1 MRRPLFCGA
10 ACLVALVAFWYFVLP
25 KAAEDMPP
33 DGMRV
38 TVAGQVCQKNETS
51 FIIKVRDVGSN
62 QNHSNQDNSS
72 QNHSTLRELNREDI
86 GSTGAV
92 GSFTLLNIPVGN
104 ASSSE
109 ITAGA
114 LARDDTLQAWNPIG
128 DKLLCE
134 YEAAELTLGA
144 EVIVEGNFYA
154 FEGATNQGEFDY
166 ARYYHSLGYAG
177 RLRRVEVTWQESC
190 APGVRETLYRLQRY
204 WEERLYQIFPEKEA
218 SVMTAILLGD
228 KSGLDEEVKDQ
239 YRRNG
244 IIHILSISG
253 LHITILGMGL
263 YKMLK
268 RLGVPA
274 WFAAV
279 CGGGALVLY
288 GIMTGLGVS
297 VCRAIG
303 MYLIRMLAGLWGRT
317 YDMLTALGVVG
328 AVMVCIHP
336 PWLEHMGFLLSF
348 GSILGVGM
356 LLPALSAQGEKPV
369 ELRRYEERGWQ
380 QYLARTRD
388 KLSEGLR
395 QGVLAGAAITLTTM
409 PIQLWFSYEI
419 PVYSILLNVLILPFM
434 SVLMVTGL
442 IAMCIPGLG
451 IVGTADVV
459 ILMGYEGLCGL
470 FERLP
475 GPMWNPGRPQLWQVA
490 LFYLLWGIV
499 AWSVW
504 LVKKHKKR
512 RAVIVGVKVAQW
524 ITLAA
529 AVVLLGLSTF
539 RGDAVT
545 FLDVGQGDCICV
557 RLSSGEVYLFD
568 CGSSSRSHVGERVL
582 IPFLKYHGIQRI
594 DAIFVSHGDADHMN
608 GIVELLELSGEEH
621 IEIGQLV
628 LPGIDRGL
636 WEEEFGELLAA
647 AGGADGGSGADG
659 GNRTDNDRFGQRSG
673 VPVAFVRAGD
683 DFGAQDT
690 FLCLHPASDG
700 GGAGGN
706 EGSECFYIELREGAN
721 CLSLLLVGDV
731 EGKGERELLAELQ
744 ERAIRD
750 VTVLKVAHH
759 GSRNSTAMEVLRQI
773 SPRLSVISCGR
784 NNRYGHPHEELLE
797 RLESSGTAIYDT
809 PHAGAVTLRLDKRG
823 ASIETYQ

>member
-51 FIIKVRDVGSN
+51 FIIKVRGVGSN

-72 QNHSTLRELNREDI
+72 QNHSIQRELNH
-86 GSTGAV
+86 
-92 GSFTLLNIPVGN
+92 VGN
-104 ASSSE
+104 
-109 ITAGA
+109 
-114 LARDDTLQAWNPIG
+114 
-128 DKLLCE
+128 KLLCE

-228 KSGLDEEVKDQ
+228 KSGLDEEVKEQ

-279 CGGGALVLY
+279 CGGGTLVLY

-369 ELRRYEERGWQ
+369 ELRRYEESGWRQ
-380 QYLARTRD
+380 HLARTRD

-395 QGVLAGAAITLTTM
+395 QGILAGVSITLTTL
-409 PIQLWFSYEI
+409 PIQLWFSYEV
-419 PVYSILLNVLILPFM
+419 PMYSVLLNVLVLPFM

-459 ILMGYEGLCGL
+459 ILMGYEGLCRL

-475 GPMWNPGRPQLWQVA
+475 DPMWNPGRPQLWQVA

-524 ITLAA
+524 IILAA

-582 IPFLKYHGIQRI
+582 IPFLKYHGIQKI

-608 GIVELLELSGEEH
+608 GIIELLELSGEEH

-647 AGGADGGSGADG
+647 AGGADGGSGEDGGNSADGESGVDG
-659 GNRTDNDRFGQRSG
+659 GNRASNDRFGQQSG

-683 DFGAQDT
+683 SFGSQDT

-706 EGSECFYIELREGAN
+706 EGSECFYIELREGVN
-721 CLSLLLVGDV
+721 RLSLLLVGDV

-744 ERAIRD
+744 ERGIRD
-750 VTVLKVAHH
+750 VTVFKVAHH
-759 GSRNSTAMEVLRQI
+759 GSKNSTPVEVLSQI